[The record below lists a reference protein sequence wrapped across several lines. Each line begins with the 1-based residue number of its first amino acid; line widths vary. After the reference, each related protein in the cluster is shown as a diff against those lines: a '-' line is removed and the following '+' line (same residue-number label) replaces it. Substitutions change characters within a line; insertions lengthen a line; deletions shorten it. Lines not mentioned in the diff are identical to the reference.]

1 MFPPRNDPSIRAR
14 MALWQPCSLPR
25 AVRVAGAGV
34 HQLTDTA
41 LHAAATARYCVD
53 VLPYRSVA
61 ALNVALRAA
70 A

>member
-1 MFPPRNDPSIRAR
+1 MADVPPATPWWHDEGRAR
-14 MALWQPCSLPR
+14 QF
-25 AVRVAGAGV
+25 
-34 HQLTDTA
+34 TETA

-61 ALNVALRAA
+61 ALSVARRAA